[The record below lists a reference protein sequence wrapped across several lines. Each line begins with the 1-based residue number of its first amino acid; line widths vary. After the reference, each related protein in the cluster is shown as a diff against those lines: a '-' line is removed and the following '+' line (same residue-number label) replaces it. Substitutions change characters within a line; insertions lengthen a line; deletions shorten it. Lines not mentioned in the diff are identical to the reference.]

1 MFESLS
7 LLCTL
12 AHRVA
17 APRLRYP
24 RANIILKPKFSRKL
38 LFIISC
44 SSSWPPVGT
53 GNWKGKKRI
62 SRESSIE
69 LLLYLY
75 PRHTYPFPSPF
86 RCFETYR
93 KCRLD
98 GDRKKLRSADITFCV
113 SDGKSPDDGRV
124 VIILRLITI
133 VRVSIWLLQVF
144 LREFTGDVLLK
155 GSLRKKNV
163 AFRVSRMGE

>member
-1 MFESLS
+1 MFLFESLS

-53 GNWKGKKRI
+53 ETGKGKKRI

-69 LLLYLY
+69 LLLYLSSF
-75 PRHTYPFPSPF
+75 HTPFHPF
-86 RCFETYR
+86 S
-93 KCRLD
+93 
-98 GDRKKLRSADITFCV
+98 KLI
-113 SDGKSPDDGRV
+113 GRV
-124 VIILRLITI
+124 SKASVRWRSETESIDILRVGWKIA
-133 VRVSIWLLQVF
+133 RRW
-144 LREFTGDVLLK
+144 K
-155 GSLRKKNV
+155 GCYYTSFNNV
-163 AFRVSRMGE
+163 VQGGNARYNTAVASSSP

>member
-1 MFESLS
+1 M
-7 LLCTL
+7 
-12 AHRVA
+12 A
-17 APRLRYP
+17 AGGD
-24 RANIILKPKFSRKL
+24 RKL
-38 LFIISC
+38 EREKKNIEGILDRTSFIPIS
-44 SSSWPPVGT
+44 SPHLPLPT
-53 GNWKGKKRI
+53 
-62 SRESSIE
+62 
-69 LLLYLY
+69 
-75 PRHTYPFPSPF
+75 PF

-98 GDRKKLRSADITFCV
+98 GDRKKLRSTDITFCV

-133 VRVSIWLLQVF
+133 VSISIWLLQVF

-163 AFRVSRMGE
+163 AFSMQSIENGMSFLFLEATIQISK